1 MTDANA
7 NATPVR
13 LLIADDHPLFRRG
26 LLAMLATVPD
36 FDVVG
41 AARSGN
47 EVIAQAIELRPD
59 VVLMDLQMP
68 DGSGIDAI
76 RTLADRAP
84 QVRILV
90 LTLFEDDTSVM
101 LALRAGAHGYV
112 LKDAEEIE
120 LLRAI
125 RAIAG
130 GESIFSPAV
139 ATKVLARLNEP
150 NSRGAQIFPDL
161 TSRELEILEYLAA
174 GHANA
179 AIAARLDLTT
189 KTVANHVSN
198 IFAKLGVNDRPSA
211 IVMAREAGFG
221 ASS

>member
-1 MTDANA
+1 MNVGSDS
-7 NATPVR
+7 PVR

-47 EVIAQAIELRPD
+47 EAVAQAIELLPD

-76 RTLADRAP
+76 RTLAVRAP
-84 QVRILV
+84 RVRILV

-112 LKDAEEIE
+112 LKDADEAE

-139 ATKVLARLNEP
+139 ATKVLARLNDP
-150 NSRGAQIFPDL
+150 DPRAVQIFPDL
-161 TSRELEILEYLAA
+161 THREREILDFLAA

-198 IFAKLGVNDRPSA
+198 IFAKLGVNDRPAA

-221 ASS
+221 ATT